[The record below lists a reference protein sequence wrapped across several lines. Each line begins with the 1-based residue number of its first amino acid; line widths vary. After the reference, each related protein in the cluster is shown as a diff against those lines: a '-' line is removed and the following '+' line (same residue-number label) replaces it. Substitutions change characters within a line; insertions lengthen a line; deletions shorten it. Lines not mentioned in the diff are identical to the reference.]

1 MESLNIILSAKTTDF
16 HTDFA
21 SPLIL
26 DPERSYELALV
37 SLETYYSYPNVND
50 GNNKFVYSNDQG
62 HTWEEI
68 RIPEGAYEVSD
79 INEYLKSIIGSNALE
94 ILPNVNTL
102 KCQLKINED
111 RYQVDFT
118 PEGTLR
124 DVLGFAAEVYDK
136 SGEGERTVDI
146 LSLNSI
152 LVHCDV
158 VGGSYVN
165 GQSHPT
171 IYSFFPNVAP
181 GSKIVEVP
189 HNLVYLP
196 VTRNVIRNIRVWLTS
211 QDRDELLNLRGETV
225 TIRLHLRSVK

>member
-1 MESLNIILSAKTTDF
+1 MTTITLSAKTTDF
-16 HTDFA
+16 HTNFA

-26 DPERSYELALV
+26 DDDKKYELALV
-37 SLETYYSYPNVND
+37 SLETYYSYPNVHKD
-50 GNNKFVYSNDQG
+50 NNKFVYSGDRGISWKTIQ
-62 HTWEEI
+62 
-68 RIPEGAYEVSD
+68 IPEGAYEVTD
-79 INEYLKSIIGSNALE
+79 INEYVKSALGSSGVE

-102 KCQLKINED
+102 KCHLKISD
-111 RYQVDFT
+111 DKYRVDFRS
-118 PEGTLR
+118 EGTLR
-124 DVLGFAAEVYDK
+124 QLLGFGAKLYERSAV
-136 SGEGERTVDI
+136 GEETVDI

-152 LVHCDV
+152 LVHCDI

-211 QDRDELLNLRGETV
+211 QRLDELLNLRGETV